1 MFDGD
6 NVRAAA
12 VQRAMQE
19 KMMAILVTGGSGY
32 VGLNVVEALAR
43 AGREV
48 VSFDMTLP
56 PPVAGVELSS
66 LAGRVHPVDGDLM
79 DAGAL
84 DRAFRAAPIEAV
96 IHTAAV
102 TSGPAREGVEP
113 QRVFQVNV
121 LGTIGVLEAARR
133 ASVRRVV
140 VTSSGAAYGESLY
153 RPGLMQEDATPVLP
167 TTLYATT
174 KYAAE
179 RAARRLAELWQL
191 EVACARL
198 GTLIGA
204 WERDGS
210 SHAHGVRD
218 NFGPHSQLARI
229 AVKGGEAVLPCD
241 ECTRDWVY
249 APDVGRA
256 LVVLADAPALPHGVY
271 NLSAGIDWTG
281 DIAAWCEV
289 LAARFPGFRHRIARP
304 GETPNVHYTDRA
316 RSLMAVER
324 FEADHGFVAMR
335 DRDAIHRLFADWV
348 ARIGPAWHG

>member
-1 MFDGD
+1 
-6 NVRAAA
+6 
-12 VQRAMQE
+12 
-19 KMMAILVTGGSGY
+19 
-32 VGLNVVEALAR
+32 
-43 AGREV
+43 V

-56 PPVAGVELSS
+56 PPVAAAELSA
-66 LAGRVHPVDGDLM
+66 LPGKVHPVDGDLM
-79 DAGAL
+79 DGGAL
-84 DRAFRAAPIEAV
+84 DRAFRAAPIDAV

-102 TSGPAREGVEP
+102 TSGPAREASEP

-121 LGTIGVLEAARR
+121 LGTIGLLEAARR

-140 VTSSGAAYGESLY
+140 ITSSGAAYGESLY

-179 RAARRLAELWQL
+179 RTARRLAELWQM
-191 EVACARL
+191 EVACTRL
-198 GTLIGA
+198 GTLIGP

-210 SHAHGVRD
+210 SHAQGVRD

-229 AVKGGEAVLPCD
+229 AVAGGEAVLPPD

-249 APDVGRA
+249 SPDVGRA
-256 LVVLADAPALPHGVY
+256 LVLLADAPRLPHAVY
-271 NLSAGIDWTG
+271 NLSAGIDWGG

-304 GETPNVHYTDRA
+304 GEAPNVHYTDRA
-316 RSLMAVER
+316 RSLMAVDR
-324 FEADHGFVAMR
+324 FEADHGFVATR
-335 DRDAIHRLFADWV
+335 DRAAIHRAFADWV
-348 ARIGPAWHG
+348 ERVGRAWNAG

>member
-1 MFDGD
+1 
-6 NVRAAA
+6 
-12 VQRAMQE
+12 
-19 KMMAILVTGGSGY
+19 MAILVTGGSGY

-56 PPVAGVELSS
+56 PPVAAVELSR
-66 LAGRVHPVDGDLM
+66 LPGRVHAVDGDLL

-84 DRAFRAAPIEAV
+84 DRAFHAAPIEAV
-96 IHTAAV
+96 VHTAAV
-102 TSGPAREGVEP
+102 TSGPAREASDP
-113 QRVFQVNV
+113 ARVFQVNV
-121 LGTIGVLEAARR
+121 IGTIGLLEAARR
-133 ASVRRVV
+133 AGVNRVV

-153 RPGLMQEDATPVLP
+153 RPGLMEEDATPVLP

-179 RAARRLAELWQL
+179 RTVRRLAELWRM
-191 EVACARL
+191 EVACTRL
-198 GTLIGA
+198 GTLIGP

-210 SHAHGVRD
+210 SHAQGVRD

-229 AVKGGEAVLPCD
+229 AVAGGEAVLPAE

-249 APDVGRA
+249 SADVGRA
-256 LVVLADAPALPHGVY
+256 LVMLADAPSLPHAVY

-289 LAARFPGFRHRIARP
+289 LAARFPGFRHRTAQP
-304 GETPNVHYTDRA
+304 GEVPSIHYTDRA
-316 RSLMAVER
+316 RSLMSVRRLET
-324 FEADHGFVAMR
+324 DHGFVAMR
-335 DRDAIHRLFADWV
+335 DRAAIHHAFADWV
-348 ARIGPAWHG
+348 GQVGRVWYAS

>member
-1 MFDGD
+1 
-6 NVRAAA
+6 
-12 VQRAMQE
+12 
-19 KMMAILVTGGSGY
+19 MAILVTGGSGY

-56 PPVAGVELSS
+56 PPAAAAALSA
-66 LAGRVHPVDGDLM
+66 LPGTVHTVDGDLM

-84 DRAFRAAPIEAV
+84 DRAFQAAPIEAV

-102 TSGPAREGVEP
+102 TSGPAREAVEP
-113 QRVFQVNV
+113 ARVFQVNV
-121 LGTIGVLEAARR
+121 LGTIGLLEAARR
-133 ASVRRVV
+133 ARVRRVV
-140 VTSSGAAYGESLY
+140 ITSSGAAYGESLY

-179 RAARRLAELWQL
+179 RTARRLAELWQM
-191 EVACARL
+191 EVACTRL
-198 GTLIGA
+198 GTLIGP

-229 AVKGGEAVLPCD
+229 AVAGGEAVLPAD

-249 APDVGRA
+249 SPDVGRA
-256 LVVLADAPALPHGVY
+256 LAMLADAPSLPNFVY
-271 NLSAGIDWTG
+271 NLSAGIDWSG
-281 DIAAWCEV
+281 DIAGWCQV
-289 LAARFPGFRHRIARP
+289 LAARFPAFCHRIARP

-324 FEADHGFVAMR
+324 FEADHGFVATR
-335 DRDAIHRLFADWV
+335 DRTSVHRAFADWV
-348 ARIGPAWHG
+348 EQVGRVWYAS

>member
-1 MFDGD
+1 
-6 NVRAAA
+6 
-12 VQRAMQE
+12 
-19 KMMAILVTGGSGY
+19 MAILVTGGSGY

-48 VSFDMTLP
+48 ISFDMTLP
-56 PPVAGVELSS
+56 PPVAAAALSA
-66 LAGRVHPVDGDLM
+66 LPGTVHTVDGDLM

-84 DRAFRAAPIEAV
+84 DRAFQAAPIEAV

-102 TSGPAREGVEP
+102 TSGPAREAVEP
-113 QRVFQVNV
+113 ARVFQVNV
-121 LGTIGVLEAARR
+121 LGTIGLLEAARR
-133 ASVRRVV
+133 ARVRRVV
-140 VTSSGAAYGESLY
+140 ITSSGAAYGESLY

-179 RAARRLAELWQL
+179 RTARRLAELWQM
-191 EVACARL
+191 EVACTRL
-198 GTLIGA
+198 GTLIGP

-229 AVKGGEAVLPCD
+229 AVAGGEAVLPAD

-249 APDVGRA
+249 SPDVGRA
-256 LVVLADAPALPHGVY
+256 LVTLADAPSLPNFVY
-271 NLSAGIDWTG
+271 NLSAGIDWSG
-281 DIAAWCEV
+281 DIAGWCQV
-289 LAARFPGFRHRIARP
+289 LAARFPAFCHRIARP

-324 FEADHGFVAMR
+324 FEADHGFVATR
-335 DRDAIHRLFADWV
+335 DRTSVHRAFADWV
-348 ARIGPAWHG
+348 EQVGRAWYAS

>member
-1 MFDGD
+1 
-6 NVRAAA
+6 
-12 VQRAMQE
+12 
-19 KMMAILVTGGSGY
+19 MAILVTGGSGY

-56 PPVAGVELSS
+56 PPAAAAALSA
-66 LAGRVHPVDGDLM
+66 LPGTVHTVDGDLM

-84 DRAFRAAPIEAV
+84 DRAFQAAPIEAV

-102 TSGPAREGVEP
+102 TSGPAREAVDP
-113 QRVFQVNV
+113 ARVFQVNV
-121 LGTIGVLEAARR
+121 LGTIGLLEAARR
-133 ASVRRVV
+133 ARVRRVV
-140 VTSSGAAYGESLY
+140 ITSSGAAYGESLY

-179 RAARRLAELWQL
+179 RTARRLAELWQM
-191 EVACARL
+191 EVACTRL
-198 GTLIGA
+198 GTLIGP

-229 AVKGGEAVLPCD
+229 AVAGGEAVLPAD

-249 APDVGRA
+249 SPDVG
-256 LVVLADAPALPHGVY
+256 
-271 NLSAGIDWTG
+271 IDWSG
-281 DIAAWCEV
+281 DIAGWCQV
-289 LAARFPGFRHRIARP
+289 LAARFPAFCHRIARP

-324 FEADHGFVAMR
+324 FEADHGFVATR
-335 DRDAIHRLFADWV
+335 DRTSVHRAFADWV
-348 ARIGPAWHG
+348 EQVGRAWYAS

>member
-1 MFDGD
+1 
-6 NVRAAA
+6 
-12 VQRAMQE
+12 
-19 KMMAILVTGGSGY
+19 MAILVTGGSGY
-32 VGLNVVEALAR
+32 VGLNVVDALAR

-48 VSFDMTLP
+48 VSFDMTRP
-56 PPVAGVELSS
+56 PPVAAAQLSA
-66 LAGRVHPVDGDLM
+66 LPGRVHPVDGDLL
-79 DAGAL
+79 DAAAL
-84 DRAFRAAPIEAV
+84 ERAFEAAPIEAV

-102 TSGPAREGVEP
+102 TSGPARESTEP

-179 RAARRLAELWQL
+179 RTARRLAELWQL

-198 GTLIGA
+198 GTLIGP
-204 WERDGS
+204 WERDGAA
-210 SHAHGVRD
+210 HAHGVRD
-218 NFGPHSQLARI
+218 NFGPHSQLARM
-229 AVKGGEAVLPCD
+229 AVMGGEAVLPPE

-256 LVVLADAPALPHGVY
+256 LVLLADAPTLPHGIY

-281 DIAAWCEV
+281 DIAAWCAV
-289 LAARFPGFRHRIARP
+289 LAARLPGFRHRIAGA

-316 RSLMAVER
+316 RSPMAVDR
-324 FEADHGFVAMR
+324 FEADHAFVATR
-335 DRDAIHRLFADWV
+335 DRATIHRGFADWA
-348 ARIGPAWHG
+348 ARVGRAWYAC